1 VPLPLGYNPAGAM
14 SKSIL
19 IVDDEQ
25 IIRNVLK
32 RKLEQ
37 STAYSVLT
45 ADDGEPALEIFKT
58 QPVDLVI
65 SDLLMVRMNGIEL
78 LRNLKAMDPKI
89 PVIIITGYGTLDDAI
104 EAIKLGA
111 EDFIKKP
118 FDISEVISTIEKTF
132 KKQEEEEDQRAIIK
146 HIAKEDI
153 ALEIPTDFEFL
164 NKVINYIFS
173 HVRARWLVGSEDL
186 HDVKVCL
193 YEALYNALEHGS
205 LEIDEEEKVALLELG
220 QAAYRE
226 FLVQRLQQEPYKSKR
241 ISVNLVISSEDM
253 LVRIC
258 DQGRGFDFKN
268 RIGVMNSEELFR
280 SSGRGLLLI
289 SSLMDEVS
297 FNDSGNEITMRKL
310 RSSTASAQRD
320 DDADEDFAESVA

>member
-1 VPLPLGYNPAGAM
+1 M

-37 STAYSVLT
+37 NTAYTVYT
-45 ADDGEPALEIFKT
+45 ADDGEPGLEIFRQ
-58 QPVDLVI
+58 QPIDLVI

-78 LRNLKAMDPKI
+78 LRNLKQIDHRV

-118 FDISEVISTIEKTF
+118 FDISEVIATIEKTF

-146 HIAKEDI
+146 HIAIETVK
-153 ALEIPTDFEFL
+153 LEIPTDFDYL
-164 NKVINYIFS
+164 NRVINYIFS
-173 HVRARWLVGSEDL
+173 HLKARWLVGGEDL

-193 YEALYNALEHGS
+193 YEGLYNALEHGS
-205 LEIDEEEKVALLELG
+205 LGINEEEKSTLLEHG
-220 QAAYRE
+220 QASYRE
-226 FLVQRLQQEPYKSKR
+226 FLMHRMQQEPYKSK
-241 ISVNLVISSEDM
+241 IIHVSLDITADDM
-253 LVRIC
+253 CVRIV
-258 DQGRGFDFKN
+258 DDGPGFDFKN
-268 RIGVMNSEELFR
+268 RTGHVSSEELFR

-289 SSLMDEVS
+289 SSLMDEVV
-297 FNDSGNEITMRKL
+297 FNDSGNEIMMRKL
-310 RSSTASAQRD
+310 RSSTQAALR
-320 DDADEDFAESVA
+320 EAELQLA